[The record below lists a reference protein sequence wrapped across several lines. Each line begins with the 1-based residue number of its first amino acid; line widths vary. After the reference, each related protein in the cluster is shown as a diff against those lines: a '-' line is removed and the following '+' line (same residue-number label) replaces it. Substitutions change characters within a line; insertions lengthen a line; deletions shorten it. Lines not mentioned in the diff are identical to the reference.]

1 MSNQI
6 RAIHPYWDNGLLVFD
21 DPAVGLVK
29 EPFVQGAD
37 DVLAALASQ
46 VSDECKDGFT
56 LLFSHEPFPGYQA
69 EVKRLHREYGGN
81 WYVCEELGM
90 KGWLCPALY
99 KYFDVA
105 PESIFVQIKERGP
118 SCP

>member
-1 MSNQI
+1 MANQI
-6 RAIHPYWDNGLLVFD
+6 RAIHPYWHEGLLVFD
-21 DPAVGLVK
+21 DPDVGLVR

-37 DVLAALASQ
+37 DVLAVLASQ
-46 VSDECKDGFT
+46 VGESCKEGFT

-69 EVKRLHREYGGN
+69 EAVRSHREYGGN
-81 WYVCEELGM
+81 WYVCEQLGM

-105 PESIFVQIKERGP
+105 PERIYVQIKEP
-118 SCP
+118 S